1 MTRSEL
7 ESWVVD
13 ARARTLALVGDLSD
27 EQFKVPMLRIIN
39 PFLWEI
45 GHVAYFQ
52 EFWVLRHAA
61 NQPAMMPDGDALY
74 DSAKVAHDTRW
85 NLPLPSR
92 DVTIGYLEK
101 VRDRVIDRLASPGFD
116 EREAYFVQL
125 SVFHEDMHDE
135 AFTYTRQTLGYPP
148 PQIPAPS
155 KAHVGSG
162 AAQDDVMIPAGTY
175 WIGSSGSEGFIFD
188 NEKWAHSVDVA
199 GFQIARAPVTE
210 TEFLAFVEDH
220 GYERPGLWSEH
231 GWSWRSREQA
241 MHPVYWK
248 KDRER
253 GWLRRHFDR
262 WVPLNPERPV
272 GNVCW
277 FEAEAYCRWAKRR
290 LPTEPEWEIAARGAN
305 PELTHEQMI
314 GHAWEWTASDFL
326 PYAGFSEDPYKEY
339 SSPWFGTHKSL
350 RGGAWVTRSR
360 ITRPAYR
367 NFYTPDRRDIW
378 GGFRTCALQSS

>member
-1 MTRSEL
+1 MRCFRWAFRVPGRRLWRRLPGRGKWTRLPFWTTSSL
-7 ESWVVD
+7 LIPGWMSRSKESRSAGEMRASVEDLQALIVD
-13 ARARTLALVGDLSD
+13 ARTHTFDLVRDLSD
-27 EQFKVPMLRIIN
+27 EQFRVPLLRIIN

-155 KAHVGSG
+155 KA
-162 AAQDDVMIPAGTY
+162 
-175 WIGSSGSEGFIFD
+175 
-188 NEKWAHSVDVA
+188 
-199 GFQIARAPVTE
+199 
-210 TEFLAFVEDH
+210 
-220 GYERPGLWSEH
+220 
-231 GWSWRSREQA
+231 
-241 MHPVYWK
+241 
-248 KDRER
+248 
-253 GWLRRHFDR
+253 
-262 WVPLNPERPV
+262 
-272 GNVCW
+272 
-277 FEAEAYCRWAKRR
+277 
-290 LPTEPEWEIAARGAN
+290 
-305 PELTHEQMI
+305 
-314 GHAWEWTASDFL
+314 
-326 PYAGFSEDPYKEY
+326 
-339 SSPWFGTHKSL
+339 
-350 RGGAWVTRSR
+350 
-360 ITRPAYR
+360 
-367 NFYTPDRRDIW
+367 
-378 GGFRTCALQSS
+378 